1 MSDVNICKQDGIFVF
16 AITAIITVLGLIGA
30 SMSV

>member
-16 AITAIITVLGLIGA
+16 AITAIIVVLGLVGTNI
-30 SMSV
+30 

>member
-1 MSDVNICKQDGIFVF
+1 MSDVNICKQDGIFVL

-30 SMSV
+30 NI